1 MSQMIKIHLMGGLGN
16 QLFQV
21 NFGYYLIKK
30 HNLKVNFNT
39 YLCENNYFT
48 NYVLRWKIHN
58 FNCEN
63 IFDNFY
69 TYSKRNII
77 PALASKI
84 NNKKY
89 SYFSKYEWPDC
100 LYKNYFGY
108 FQSKKN
114 LDNIWFKNDLMIKQD
129 LYKKN
134 IDPNQIIIHIRL
146 SDSETINENITY
158 YNEILNKY
166 KNHNLKIITDD
177 IKNTRVLLSK
187 HGINSIE
194 LSNKSSLE
202 DFSVLLNSE
211 IIAIAPSTF
220 SWWGAMLNN
229 KIKKIII
236 SKQLYDKLGFN
247 KKIEM
252 DII

>member
-1 MSQMIKIHLMGGLGN
+1 MRKTANIHLMGGLGN
-16 QLFQV
+16 QLFQI

-30 HNLKVNFNT
+30 YNYNINFNN
-39 YLCENNYFT
+39 YLCEENFST
-48 NYVLRWKIHN
+48 NYLLRWKIHN

-69 TYSKRNII
+69 TYSNNNLI

-84 NNKKY
+84 KNKKY
-89 SYFSKYEWPDC
+89 SYFSLHKWPDSF
-100 LYKNYFGY
+100 YSNYFGY

-114 LDNIWFKNDLMIKQD
+114 LDKIWFKNNLIISKD
-129 LYKKN
+129 LYKIQ
-134 IDPNQIIIHIRL
+134 IDPDVITVHIRL
-146 SDSETINENITY
+146 TDSETINENMIY
-158 YNEILNKY
+158 YNKILDKY
-166 KNHNLKIITDD
+166 KNHNLRIITDD
-177 IKNTRVLLSK
+177 INKTKVLLSK

-194 LSNKSSLE
+194 LSKKTALQ

-220 SWWGAMLNN
+220 SWWGAMLND

-236 SKQLYDKLGFN
+236 SKQLYDKLGFY

-252 DII
+252 DIV